1 MKINK
6 LKETRKKV
14 KLKQIEVAKATNI
27 SIRTYQNYEYG
38 ERVPDVYTAQLI
50 AQALHTKVEKLFPLP
65 ASANAGEDKLDC
77 NQANKK

>member
-6 LKETRKKV
+6 LKETRKKA

-27 SIRTYQNYEYG
+27 SIRAYQNYEYG

-50 AQALHTKVEKLFPLP
+50 AQALHTTVEELFPLP
-65 ASANAGEDKLDC
+65 VSANAGED
-77 NQANKK
+77 NKN

>member
-6 LKETRKKV
+6 LKETRKKA

-27 SIRTYQNYEYG
+27 SIRAYQNYEYG

-50 AQALHTKVEKLFPLP
+50 AQALHTTVEELFPLQ
-65 ASANAGEDKLDC
+65 ASANAGEDKK
-77 NQANKK
+77 N

>member
-1 MKINK
+1 VKINK
-6 LKETRKKV
+6 LKETRKKAE
-14 KLKQIEVAKATNI
+14 LKQIEVARATNI

-50 AQALHTKVEKLFPLP
+50 AQVLHAPVEKLFPLP
-65 ASANAGEDKLDC
+65 ASANAGEDKPNC

>member
-6 LKETRKKV
+6 LKETRKKA

-27 SIRTYQNYEYG
+27 SIRAYQNYEYG

-50 AQALHTKVEKLFPLP
+50 AQVLHEPVEKLFPIP
-65 ASANAGEDKLDC
+65 DSTGIDKPDGS
-77 NQANKK
+77 QKNK

>member
-6 LKETRKKV
+6 LKETRKKA

-50 AQALHTKVEKLFPLP
+50 AQALHTTVEELFPLQ
-65 ASANAGEDKLDC
+65 ASANAGED
-77 NQANKK
+77 NKN

>member
-6 LKETRKKV
+6 LKETRKKA

-27 SIRTYQNYEYG
+27 SIRAYQNYEYG

-50 AQALHTKVEKLFPLP
+50 AQVLHEPVEKLFPIP
-65 ASANAGEDKLDC
+65 DSTGIDKPDGS
-77 NQANKK
+77 QANK

>member
-6 LKETRKKV
+6 LKETRKKA

-27 SIRTYQNYEYG
+27 SIRAYQNYEYG

-50 AQALHTKVEKLFPLP
+50 AQALHTTVEELFPLQ
-65 ASANAGEDKLDC
+65 ASANAGED
-77 NQANKK
+77 NKN